1 MTSYDK
7 NPAVPAAGKL
17 MHGYAA
23 LCKELQKKIWIIT
36 EADRSYTTV
45 MLPQEY

>member
-23 LCKELQKKIWIIT
+23 LCKELRALYKTMI
-36 EADRSYTTV
+36 
-45 MLPQEY
+45 PQPYYRGNVIFYGN

>member
-23 LCKELQKKIWIIT
+23 LCKELQKALESPAPCW
-36 EADRSYTTV
+36 
-45 MLPQEY
+45 